1 MISNDANIWEIK
13 NYLNVLA
20 EIFDDAGDGLD
31 MVFQQLPG
39 KQLLFSKALG
49 PLKTSRDVLF
59 DAESLLK
66 EESYGVLL
74 VVQLV
79 FYLTSLGVWNDRK
92 ERMIPGQE
100 RETTPGPLQE

>member
-1 MISNDANIWEIK
+1 MTSHDADIWEIK

-31 MVFQQLPG
+31 VVFQELPG
-39 KQLLFSKALG
+39 KQLLFSKALC

-66 EESYGVLL
+66 EESYGALL
-74 VVQLV
+74 ALQLV
-79 FYLTSLGVWNDRK
+79 FYLTSLGVWNGRK
-92 ERMIPGQE
+92 ERMAPGQE
-100 RETTPGPLQE
+100 RETTAELLQE